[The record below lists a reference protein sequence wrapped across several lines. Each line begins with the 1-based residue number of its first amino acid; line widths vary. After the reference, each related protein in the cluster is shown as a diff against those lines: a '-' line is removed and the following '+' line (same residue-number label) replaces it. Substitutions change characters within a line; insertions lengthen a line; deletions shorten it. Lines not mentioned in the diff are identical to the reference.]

1 MNIHEQ
7 QKLTFNERFVLA
19 AIRQGYETPY
29 RIQYRT
35 MIDKHDIGE
44 AIASLANKGLIR
56 QQQIDYSKW
65 ELCSE

>member
-1 MNIHEQ
+1 MNIRKQ
-7 QKLTFNERFVLA
+7 QELTFNERFVLA

-35 MIDKHDIGE
+35 DIKKHDVGE
-44 AIASLANKGLIR
+44 AIASLANKGLIK